1 MVSILALAEL
11 YCQEM
16 WFKMNLRS
24 KFPVNLIKYLI
35 LICLHILTYVV
46 IKVGYRSQKVQ
57 EPYNQGWETTFV
69 WFLSIH
75 KTSAKKEHYG
85 GHLTNLVAI
94 IIEQA

>member
-1 MVSILALAEL
+1 M
-11 YCQEM
+11 
-16 WFKMNLRS
+16 
-24 KFPVNLIKYLI
+24 KYLI
-35 LICLHILTYVV
+35 LICLYILTYVV
-46 IKVGYRSQKVQ
+46 I